1 MASSPLLIHSAY
13 NMEEFKLKPNC
24 LKEIGYG
31 QLFGC
36 YQDIM
41 NMVNGQLVDKLI
53 SWRAEEML
61 IIQNNLEE
69 VHKHS
74 AQLCIG
80 DLTTSP
86 INILKQLQRN
96 QHPVEHGLMIFIHMV
111 YIGTAKC
118 YIPML
123 TLMLI
128 EFYKLIILNKVIG
141 KDHRSLIDKTLGNT
155 QRTKMLHL
163 IDLFI

>member
-1 MASSPLLIHSAY
+1 
-13 NMEEFKLKPNC
+13 
-24 LKEIGYG
+24 
-31 QLFGC
+31 
-36 YQDIM
+36 
-41 NMVNGQLVDKLI
+41 MVNGQLVDKLI
-53 SWRAEEML
+53 SWRAGEML
-61 IIQNNLEE
+61 IIHNNLEE

-74 AQLCIG
+74 VQLCIG
-80 DLTTSP
+80 DLTTSL
-86 INILKQLQRN
+86 INIEKQLKQN

-111 YIGTAKC
+111 SIGTAKC

-123 TLMLI
+123 TLMLT
-128 EFYKLIILNKVIG
+128 EFYKLIILNKAIG